1 MNTDILS
8 LRFGQET
15 SRIFFPQYS
24 SLQYESTSNKQQ
36 GARAV
41 GGVGGGEEKEDQFIE
56 RMNKA
61 HKKIRGGNL
70 MVPMLRLNL
79 ISQKVQIW
87 IMLLKP

>member
-1 MNTDILS
+1 
-8 LRFGQET
+8 
-15 SRIFFPQYS
+15 
-24 SLQYESTSNKQQ
+24 
-36 GARAV
+36 V

-79 ISQKVQIW
+79 
-87 IMLLKP
+87 LDKPEYKSGLCY